1 MKLRHSSF
9 LLAATGL
16 LSLGCFA
23 SQYRSNPRVA
33 IVDGDPIVQMKPLGK
48 LPSANDPPVVSL
60 ARHSDPPED
69 RERLI
74 GLIGPNPR
82 AYPIGLLDRFEV
94 VNDSAGEPPFVVV
107 RCALTHVAAVYERRL
122 EGRVLTFEN
131 SGALW
136 RDTLV
141 LRDRETGTLWSAAT
155 GAALDGPLAGR
166 RLSGIPAIYA
176 TAEAW
181 RRAYPDSVYMDLG
194 RPTSVPFL
202 MRLYGASPWQGV
214 SGIKTRDRR
223 HKPKEEFLSVGRGRE
238 ALAFTDAEIRRRGG
252 VRTTLAGETVAIEWD
267 QRLQT
272 PRAFSFEGP
281 VRREAPVLP
290 MYWFALDRHFE
301 RVRTLAETASSPRP
315 AGSPGPLPRN
325 RS

>member
-1 MKLRHSSF
+1 VKLRHSFF

-16 LSLGCFA
+16 LLLGCFA

-48 LPSANDPPVVSL
+48 LLSANDPPVVSL

-74 GLIGPNPR
+74 GLIEPNPR

-94 VNDSAGEPPFVVV
+94 VNSAGEPPFVVV

-122 EGRVLTFEN
+122 ADRLLTFDN

-155 GAALDGPLAGR
+155 GAGLFGPLAGK
-166 RLSGIPAIYA
+166 RLPAIPAIY
-176 TAEAW
+176 TTVEAW
-181 RRAYPDSVYMDLG
+181 RRAFPESLYMDLG
-194 RPTSVPFL
+194 EPTSVPLL

-214 SGIKTRDRR
+214 FGIKTDDDR
-223 HKPKEEFLSVGRGRE
+223 HQPKKEFLSVGDKEE
-238 ALAFTDAEIRRRGG
+238 ALAFTEEDIRRGHRLGA
-252 VRTTLAGETVAIEWD
+252 VLAGETISVEWD
-267 QRLQT
+267 SRLRS
-272 PRAFSFEGP
+272 PRAYSFGESG
-281 VRREAPVLP
+281 RRERPVVP
-290 MYWFALDRHFE
+290 MYWFALDRHYE
-301 RVRTLAETASSPRP
+301 IVRTLPDVSPARAVTGTP
-315 AGSPGPLPRN
+315 E
-325 RS
+325 